1 MKNALL
7 FACAA
12 LFVCGCFSSEQ
23 PKPEVMVV
31 HCSEP
36 KMDEASH
43 QMVQTCGE
51 SEDTQ
56 IQNMQCDENGLCFG
70 SVKAE

>member
-1 MKNALL
+1 MKNAIL

-12 LFVCGCFSSEQ
+12 LFVCACSTEQ
-23 PKPEVMVV
+23 PKPGVS

-43 QMVQTCGE
+43 QMIQICGE
-51 SEDTQ
+51 SEDPQ
-56 IQNMQCDENGLCFG
+56 IENMQCNENGLCFG
-70 SVKAE
+70 TAKIR